1 MKLVRQLLIAT
12 LFSASNAIAAP
23 SFFAFENGVRFGST
37 EERIK
42 VLKELGY
49 DGIGSAR
56 PKDIPARLKL
66 YDEAELRIFSLY
78 VGGKLGADG
87 HTYDPAISEAIRQLK
102 GRKTVIE
109 LFVQGGSGNTDEQAV
124 AFVRDIAD
132 QAKASGLRVVLYPH
146 AGFYIDAL
154 DNAVRIAKKCERDN
168 VGVMFNLCHFLKVEP
183 QSDLK
188 ETLVKAEPYLWQAS
202 TCGADVDGKNW
213 GALIQTLERGSFDQA
228 AFLKLLHELKF
239 DGAIGL
245 QCYAIKGDA
254 RENLKRSID
263 AWKKLNK

>member
-1 MKLVRQLLIAT
+1 MKFPLQILLAT
-12 LFSASNAIAAP
+12 LLAASTAIAAP
-23 SFFAFENGVRFGST
+23 SFFAFENGVHFKT
-37 EERIK
+37 PAERIK

-66 YDEAELRIFSLY
+66 YDAAKLKMFSLY

-87 HTYDPAISEAIRQLK
+87 HSYDPAISEAIRQLK
-102 GRKTVIE
+102 GRETVIE

-146 AGFYIDAL
+146 AGFYIDTL
-154 DNAVRIAKKCERDN
+154 DDAVRIAKKCERNN

-183 QSDLK
+183 KSDLK
-188 ETLVKAEPYLWQAS
+188 ETLEKAKPYLWQAS
-202 TCGADVDGKNW
+202 TSGADVDGKNW
-213 GALIQTLERGSFDQA
+213 GALIQTLDRGSFDQA
-228 AFLKLLHELKF
+228 ELLKILSELKF

-254 RENLKRSID
+254 RENLKRSIE
-263 AWKKLNK
+263 AWKKLNE